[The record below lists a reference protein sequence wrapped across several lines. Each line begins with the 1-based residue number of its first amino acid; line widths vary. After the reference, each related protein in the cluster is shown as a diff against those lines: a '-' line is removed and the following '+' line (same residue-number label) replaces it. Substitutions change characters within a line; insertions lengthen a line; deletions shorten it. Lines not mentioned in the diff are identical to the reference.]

1 MVNKYRAIGATG
13 DHRSSSGENLPPSI
27 STVTSISGVDS
38 PFPVI
43 VFFLFVMCARISL
56 NLFAPSKRKLYS
68 TGFVRNK
75 NSRFYTRT
83 GIPKGWR
90 SPTAFYGYQVNPTI
104 GSVKKQIVNAL
115 HLGERE
121 RASTLLSKIGYNKH
135 MLTANHFSQILKH
148 CALTPDPLF
157 VMEIWKTMEEKG
169 IDLNNKCHTLMI
181 QALCKAGYLE
191 EAFNMLNSCE
201 ETSHLYPT
209 LQKYNILL
217 GASVEM
223 NNVIHVSKCLDL
235 MENDM
240 LGKDEFTYTELL
252 KLAVLQKNLP
262 AVHTIWNEYARY
274 YSFSLLSLRKF
285 IWSFTKLNDLTTA
298 CEALQHLVAL
308 VFRRDS
314 TIKISAE
321 GKMVVPKLDVPIPF
335 YGNLEWNRNV
345 NITSD
350 PSRHENDKKMVTW
363 DNNMGYQ
370 KLVSFHLNEAK
381 SVGTMLDLK
390 SILVTK
396 ILRLSF
402 TDVIRACV
410 PCKNDELAE
419 QLFYQMQNLGIK
431 PSRGAYDGLIRVLV
445 KERGFHDGIE
455 VLKLMK
461 QKNLKPHD
469 STFAAISVSCS
480 ESLELDLAEAF
491 LDQMALPK
499 SAYPYNKLLEACDTL
514 DQPER
519 GVHVFGKMKQLKVA
533 PDIKT
538 YELLFSLF
546 GNVNA
551 PYENGN
557 ILSQAEATKRINAI
571 EDDMVRNGIQ
581 HSYVSIRNLLKAL
594 GLEGMISGLLHYL
607 RVAENRFTPGSPIY
621 NIVLHS
627 LIETKENEMAINV
640 FKTLMSHGY
649 RPNDVTCNIMIDCC
663 SASGSF
669 KSAQGLI
676 AMMIRYG
683 YPPQTQTYTA
693 LLKLVLALEDFDEA
707 LNLLNQACSEG
718 IQLDALLFNTIT
730 DVASWK
736 DRIDIVEY
744 VMDRMHKQRV
754 RPDPTTCGN
763 VFTAY
768 VNQGFYNTAMEA
780 LQVMSI
786 HMLSEEDIN
795 KNKTVFEELI
805 YAEDSEAEL
814 RILNL
819 FKDSKEDVAVA
830 LLNLRWCAMVGNP
843 ISWLTN
849 QSQWVKRL
857 SATNNF
863 R

>member
-1 MVNKYRAIGATG
+1 
-13 DHRSSSGENLPPSI
+13 
-27 STVTSISGVDS
+27 
-38 PFPVI
+38 
-43 VFFLFVMCARISL
+43 MCARVSL
-56 NLFAPSKRKLYS
+56 KLLVPSIRKSYS
-68 TGFVRNK
+68 TGLVRNK
-75 NSRFYTRT
+75 SSTYNSRKE
-83 GIPKGWR
+83 IPKEWR
-90 SPTAFYGYQVNPTI
+90 SPAALYGYPVNPMV
-104 GSVKKQIVNAL
+104 GSVQKQIVNAL

-121 RASTLLSKIGYNKH
+121 RASALLSNISHDKH
-135 MLTANHFSQILKH
+135 VLLANNFVEILKY

-157 VMEIWKTMEEKG
+157 VLEIWKTMEEKG

-181 QALCKAGYLE
+181 RALCKAGYLE
-191 EAFNMLNSCE
+191 EAFNLMSNCT
-201 ETSHLYPT
+201 ETSYLYPT

-217 GASVEM
+217 GASTGM
-223 NNVIHVSKCLDL
+223 NSVIHVSRCLDL
-235 MENDM
+235 MENGM
-240 LGKDEFTYTELL
+240 LGKDEITYIELL
-252 KLAVLQKNLP
+252 KLAVLQKNLS
-262 AVHTIWNEYARY
+262 AVHSIWNEYARY
-274 YSFSLLSLRKF
+274 YSFNLISLRKF
-285 IWSFTKLNDLTTA
+285 IWSFTRLKDLTTA

-308 VFRRDS
+308 VFRGDS

-321 GKMVVPKLDVPIPF
+321 EKMVIPKLDVPIPF
-335 YGNLEWNRNV
+335 YCNQ
-345 NITSD
+345 
-350 PSRHENDKKMVTW
+350 
-363 DNNMGYQ
+363 DNNNTGSP
-370 KLVSFHLNEAK
+370 KVVRFDSNKVK
-381 SVGTMLDLK
+381 SVGTVLEYPK
-390 SILVTK
+390 SVLVTK

-410 PCKNDELAE
+410 PPKNDELAE
-419 QLFYQMQNLGIK
+419 QLFSLMQKLGIE

-455 VLKLMK
+455 MLNLMK

-469 STFAAISVSCS
+469 STFAAISVGCS
-480 ESLELDLAEAF
+480 ESLELGLAEAF
-491 LDQMALPK
+491 LDQMAEYK

-533 PDIKT
+533 PNIKT

-557 ILSQAEATKRINAI
+557 ILSQAEATRRINAI

-581 HSYVSIRNLLKAL
+581 HSYVSLRNLLRAL
-594 GLEGMISGLLHYL
+594 GSEGMISGLLHYL
-607 RVAENRFTPGSPIY
+607 RVAENQFTPGTPIY

-627 LIETKENEMAINV
+627 LIEANEDQTAINV

-663 SASGSF
+663 SISRSF

-676 AMMIRYG
+676 AMMIHYG
-683 YPPQTQTYTA
+683 YPPQAQTYTS
-693 LLKLVLALEDFDEA
+693 LVKLVLASEDFDEA
-707 LNLLNQACSEG
+707 LNLLNQACSDG
-718 IQLDALLFNTIT
+718 IQLDAVLFNTIIN
-730 DVASWK
+730 VASQK
-736 DRIDIVEY
+736 DRIDIIEY
-744 VMDRMHKQRV
+744 VMDRMHKEGV
-754 RPDPTTCGN
+754 PPDPATCGH

-786 HMLSEEDIN
+786 HMLSEENIN

-805 YAEDSEAEL
+805 YAEDSEAESRAL
-814 RILNL
+814 DL
-819 FKDSKEDVAVA
+819 FKDSKENVAVA

-843 ISWLTN
+843 ISWFTN

-857 SATNNF
+857 SATNSF